1 MWRVFWNVYYL
12 GVARFRLNV
21 FAVDI
26 AIVKYSI
33 STSLVL
39 IDLYG
44 VNIIA
49 ILIF

>member
-1 MWRVFWNVYYL
+1 MYTILAWL
-12 GVARFRLNV
+12 GFRLNI

-26 AIVKYSI
+26 AIVEYSI

-44 VNIIA
+44 VNSIA